1 MTNRA
6 ANQGR
11 SSEPVTWACCGEMQ
25 SVRPQGFVWFRL
37 QHNTSLA
44 HQRGNISPWGMQQ
57 ERAQRGRWWI
67 SDPKFV
73 NAWAIPGIISDAEV
87 ADAFFPRSKHS
98 VAFFPIKPLQG
109 WSAHPRLGFAH
120 GQHLRSS
127 DITATPWEDFQL
139 CSEALPSPGELPKLS
154 VEQLL
159 LFYFFLMPLTA
170 VPCQLAGGATCPW
183 THIVELPAPWEV
195 PGASLQQEFAAP
207 EHSRAGS
214 VSCEPFWQDGPT
226 ATGSLNFW
234 LLQGEDCFSKL
245 C

>member
-44 HQRGNISPWGMQQ
+44 HQRGNISTWGMQQ

-120 GQHLRSS
+120 GQHLRTRTSRLLPGKIFSS
-127 DITATPWEDFQL
+127 AVRRSHPQVN
-139 CSEALPSPGELPKLS
+139 SPSS
-154 VEQLL
+154 AWSS
-159 LFYFFLMPLTA
+159 FFCFISSSCHSR
-170 VPCQLAGGATCPW
+170 PC
-183 THIVELPAPWEV
+183 PASSLEV
-195 PGASLQQEFAAP
+195 PRVHG
-207 EHSRAGS
+207 R
-214 VSCEPFWQDGPT
+214 T
-226 ATGSLNFW
+226 
-234 LLQGEDCFSKL
+234 
-245 C
+245 